1 MKTYKL
7 QVVIFLSFLALFS
20 LIVAGIVVYGYRS
33 NSEAMLQ
40 SSDELLYQVS
50 ETIIRQTTNHLDP
63 AHKMGELL
71 KNLVERNT
79 KNFESLIPIV
89 EFFSFEVLRI
99 YPQFSSIYYGD
110 TNGNFVMCR
119 RLSNGN
125 LATKIISNL
134 AIEGHALEKEM
145 GPDKALLSETITPD
159 LYDPRDRPWFILT
172 RNEGKVTWS
181 RDYQLF
187 TEQVRGVT
195 CSHPIYSDKGS
206 FCGAIGID
214 FRLNDISNFLRSMKI
229 GETGT
234 AFILDLEGN
243 VLAYPEQALIKDTLR
258 MPRSP
263 DKQRVLSP
271 PIQHAMQSYLKNKLM
286 RFTYSFSGENYIAS
300 FRPFPENL
308 GRNWA
313 LGIIVPEDDFIGP
326 IARIHETTLL
336 FSFWLLIIAG
346 FLTAAIAKELT
357 DPINKLTLEVV
368 KIKELK
374 FEDSVE
380 IRSSVTEIQTMA
392 NAIDAMKGVLGS
404 FNKYVP
410 SEIVSG
416 LVKTGGVASVEA
428 QAEKITLMFTDIEN
442 FSSITEKVSPT
453 ELVQQLSEYF
463 DIIASIIYSHNGVI
477 DKYIG
482 DSVMAFWGA
491 PTIDPEQER
500 NACQAA
506 IEMNLAITELN
517 QRWSKENKMPLIT
530 RIGIN
535 TGVSLV
541 GNFGS
546 SRRFNYTAVG
556 DSVNLASRL
565 EGLNKIYG
573 TKIMV
578 SEDTVNAVKNDFVF
592 RLLDLVSV
600 KGREQSLKIYSL
612 MDGLNCEN
620 YERLKQVS
628 ELTEEAFV
636 NYLNRDWE
644 QAIRLFEEILELMP
658 DDFVSNLYIARSSK
672 LQKYPPDE
680 AWNGVFKVR
689 SK

>member
-20 LIVAGIVVYGYRS
+20 LIVAGIVAYGYRS

-50 ETIIRQTTNHLDP
+50 ETIIRQTSNHLDP

-71 KNLVERNT
+71 KNLVEGNT

-110 TNGNFVMCR
+110 VHGNFVMCR
-119 RLSNGN
+119 RLVNGS
-125 LATKIISNL
+125 LATKIISKL
-134 AIEGHALEKEM
+134 AIEGHAIEKEM
-145 GPDKALLSETITPD
+145 DMDKALLSETITID
-159 LYDPRDRPWFILT
+159 DYDPRDRPWFILT

-195 CSHPIYSDKGS
+195 CSHPIYSEAGG

-243 VLAYPEQALIKDTLR
+243 VLAYPEQALIKDTLK

-263 DKQRVLSP
+263 DRQKLLSP
-271 PIQHAMQSYLKNKLM
+271 PIQHAMKSYLKNKLM
-286 RFTYSFSGENYIAS
+286 RFTYSYNGENYIAS
-300 FRPFPENL
+300 FRPFSENL

-346 FLTAAIAKELT
+346 FLTAAIAKEIT

-380 IRSSVTEIQTMA
+380 IKSSVTEIQTMA

-410 SEIVSG
+410 SEIVRG
-416 LVKTGGVASVEA
+416 LVKTGSVASVQA
-428 QAEKITLMFTDIEN
+428 QAERITLMFTDIEN
-442 FSSITEKVSPT
+442 FSSITEKVAPA

-463 DIIASIIYSHNGVI
+463 DIIASIIYRNNGVI

-491 PTIDPEQER
+491 PTQDSQQEK

-506 IEMNLAITELN
+506 LQMSLAITQLN
-517 QRWSKENKMPLIT
+517 QRWLTENKMPLIT

-535 TGVSLV
+535 TGVCLV

-546 SRRFNYTAVG
+546 SSRFNYTAVG

-573 TKIMV
+573 TKVIV
-578 SEDTVNAVKNDFVF
+578 SEDTVKAVKTEFIF

-612 MDGLNCEN
+612 ISELNCEN
-620 YERLKQVS
+620 NESLKKVS

-636 NYLNRDWE
+636 NYLNRNWE
-644 QAIRLFEEILELMP
+644 EAIRLFEEVLELMP

-672 LQKYPPDE
+672 LQMCPPDD